1 MNLELI
7 MCLIGNLMG
16 IYIISRF
23 FPIFFERENSRWK
36 KGQRIFLYIFYF
48 LLNSAV
54 SFYLCWPPVL
64 IFSTNI
70 LGCLMVSW
78 SYKGRW
84 RYRICAVLLI
94 VTMSVVCEDVVYYYL
109 NNLRVE
115 YAELICI
122 QISNL
127 LLFMLVLLLQK
138 GVDLRNGEEIA
149 FSEWLA
155 VIIIPV
161 CSLLIS
167 IVALRDCKD
176 EITVV
181 IGGTSMILM
190 NVFVFFLL
198 DRIQKMYRNQLSLVL
213 LEQQNQAYEN
223 QLKLLQDSEEKMSML
238 KHDLKNH
245 FLMLSQLAEK
255 YQCTE
260 VSQYIYKL
268 ISLVEN
274 QRRIVSTGNL
284 AIDGFLNL
292 KLNEA
297 IMYGAD
303 IETDLNISTNVSIS
317 SENISIILGN
327 LLDNAL
333 RAIKGCQKNKF
344 LTVVMRQNPGILFI
358 EIKNSYNN
366 QIRRVGDVFQTTK
379 ERKEGHGFGLKNV
392 QRVVEEYHGK
402 MEVSYTKEVFSVK
415 LIMFL

>member
-1 MNLELI
+1 
-7 MCLIGNLMG
+7 MCI
-16 IYIISRF
+16 
-23 FPIFFERENSRWK
+23 
-36 KGQRIFLYIFYF
+36 
-48 LLNSAV
+48 
-54 SFYLCWPPVL
+54 
-64 IFSTNI
+64 
-70 LGCLMVSW
+70 
-78 SYKGRW
+78 
-84 RYRICAVLLI
+84 
-94 VTMSVVCEDVVYYYL
+94 
-109 NNLRVE
+109 
-115 YAELICI
+115 
-122 QISNL
+122 
-127 LLFMLVLLLQK
+127 
-138 GVDLRNGEEIA
+138 
-149 FSEWLA
+149 
-155 VIIIPV
+155 
-161 CSLLIS
+161 
-167 IVALRDCKD
+167 RD
-176 EITVV
+176 
-181 IGGTSMILM
+181 
-190 NVFVFFLL
+190 
-198 DRIQKMYRNQLSLVL
+198 R
-213 LEQQNQAYEN
+213 
-223 QLKLLQDSEEKMSML
+223 DSEEKMSML

-402 MEVSYTKEVFSVK
+402 MEAVSYTHLNRIEALLSEQDAFQENKRYMTEEEVEQGEDLLLKNETELMEVREELKQQEARIKETKK
-415 LIMFL
+415 LIEDAKETYQQI

>member
-1 MNLELI
+1 M
-7 MCLIGNLMG
+7 
-16 IYIISRF
+16 
-23 FPIFFERENSRWK
+23 
-36 KGQRIFLYIFYF
+36 
-48 LLNSAV
+48 
-54 SFYLCWPPVL
+54 
-64 IFSTNI
+64 
-70 LGCLMVSW
+70 
-78 SYKGRW
+78 
-84 RYRICAVLLI
+84 
-94 VTMSVVCEDVVYYYL
+94 
-109 NNLRVE
+109 
-115 YAELICI
+115 
-122 QISNL
+122 
-127 LLFMLVLLLQK
+127 
-138 GVDLRNGEEIA
+138 
-149 FSEWLA
+149 
-155 VIIIPV
+155 
-161 CSLLIS
+161 
-167 IVALRDCKD
+167 
-176 EITVV
+176 
-181 IGGTSMILM
+181 
-190 NVFVFFLL
+190 
-198 DRIQKMYRNQLSLVL
+198 
-213 LEQQNQAYEN
+213 
-223 QLKLLQDSEEKMSML
+223 
-238 KHDLKNH
+238 
-245 FLMLSQLAEK
+245 
-255 YQCTE
+255 
-260 VSQYIYKL
+260 SQYIYKL